1 MTEDLKPRYGTV
13 RARFYTHQA
22 KDGKPVPA
30 SGKIIFTPTSR
41 AVGGGAV
48 YSPTPRIGYLVE
60 GVLRDAPR
68 GGVEGVRLLAPQEG
82 VEPAQWGYMVTPKL
96 TDEAGRCVPFP
107 GGYITVEAGKDI
119 DLAEQKPIAS
129 APPAPQ
135 WSAPSTKGDPGDP
148 GPPGPKGDP
157 GAPGTPG
164 TQGERGEPGPPG
176 PKGDPGAPG
185 TPGTQGER
193 GEPGPPGPK
202 GDPGAPGIG
211 VPQKLSISGNSLTLS
226 PDGGTVT
233 LPSADLSSLIS
244 RADALARRVEAL
256 ENKGDTPAAPAPAPA
271 EKKPRQKHG
280 LAWNAKDTITVNG
293 NGNNALLRHFMEFD
307 PNTGLGIVH
316 LDFTIPAGKIPR
328 GTLFSI
334 PGTGPVASSLIEMQS
349 VTPGG
354 GGIWIEKGGRQ
365 VQTDGI
371 NTPGRYILNIIGFFE
386 EK

>member
-48 YSPTPRIGYLVE
+48 YSPTPRIGYLME
-60 GVLRDAPR
+60 GILRDAPR

-135 WSAPSTKGDPGDP
+135 WSAPN
-148 GPPGPKGDP
+148 
-157 GAPGTPG
+157 

-202 GDPGAPGIG
+202 GDPGAPGVG
-211 VPQKLSISGNSLTLS
+211 VPQKLSIAGSELTLS

-233 LPSADLSSLIS
+233 LPSTDLSSLIS
-244 RADALARRVEAL
+244 RIAAL
-256 ENKGDTPAAPAPAPA
+256 EARPVGGGASERKPVRIYLLDWKRSSGAVVKKDGGDAAA
-271 EKKPRQKHG
+271 
-280 LAWNAKDTITVNG
+280 
-293 NGNNALLRHFMEFD
+293 RHFMTFD
-307 PNTGLGIVH
+307 PNTGLGITH
-316 LDFTIPAGKIPR
+316 LDFTVPQGKVVSGPMFEIPTPGPR
-328 GTLFSI
+328 
-334 PGTGPVASSLIEMQS
+334 PVSLVEVQSS
-349 VTPGG
+349 TPGG
-354 GGIWIEKGGRQ
+354 AGVWIEAKGNQ
-365 VQTDGI
+365 FETDGI
-371 NTPGRYILNIIGFFE
+371 RAPGRYILNIVGFFE
-386 EK
+386 EKQ

>member
-48 YSPTPRIGYLVE
+48 YSPTPRIGYLVA

-96 TDEAGRCVPFP
+96 TDEAGRCVPSP

-135 WSAPSTKGDPGDP
+135 WSAPSTKGDPG
-148 GPPGPKGDP
+148 
-157 GAPGTPG
+157 
-164 TQGERGEPGPPG
+164 EPGPPG

-185 TPGTQGER
+185 TQGER
-193 GEPGPPGPK
+193 GPAGPA
-202 GDPGAPGIG
+202 GAG
-211 VPQKLSISGNSLTLS
+211 VPQKLSISGNALTLS

-233 LPSADLSSLIS
+233 LPTADLSSLIS

-256 ENKGDTPAAPAPAPA
+256 ENKGDTPA
-271 EKKPRQKHG
+271 EKKPRQKYG
-280 LAWNAKDTITVNG
+280 LEWNAKDTTTVNG
-293 NGNNALLRHFMEFD
+293 NGKNALQRHFMEFD
-307 PNTGLGIVH
+307 PNTGFGIVH

-328 GTLFSI
+328 GILFSI
-334 PGTGPVASSLIEMQS
+334 PGTGPAASSLIEMQS

-354 GGIWIEKGGRQ
+354 GGVWIEKGGRQ

-371 NTPGRYILNIIGFFE
+371 NTPGRYILNISGFFE
-386 EK
+386 EKQ

>member
-13 RARFYTHQA
+13 RAKFYTHQA

-148 GPPGPKGDP
+148 GP
-157 GAPGTPG
+157 A
-164 TQGERGEPGPPG
+164 GPPG

-185 TPGTQGER
+185 TQGER
-193 GEPGPPGPK
+193 GPAGPPGPK
-202 GDPGAPGIG
+202 GDPGAPGVG
-211 VPQKLSISGNSLTLS
+211 VPQQLSIAGSELTLS

-233 LPSADLSSLIS
+233 LPSTDLSSLIS
-244 RADALARRVEAL
+244 RIAAL
-256 ENKGDTPAAPAPAPA
+256 EARPVGGGTGERKPVRIYLLDWKRSSGAVVKKDGGDAAA
-271 EKKPRQKHG
+271 
-280 LAWNAKDTITVNG
+280 
-293 NGNNALLRHFMEFD
+293 RHFMTFD
-307 PNTGLGIVH
+307 PNTGIGITH
-316 LDFTIPAGKIPR
+316 LDFTVPQGKVVAGPMFEIPTPGPR
-328 GTLFSI
+328 
-334 PGTGPVASSLIEMQS
+334 PVSLVEVQSS
-349 VTPGG
+349 TPGG
-354 GGIWIEKGGRQ
+354 GGVWIEAKGNQ
-365 VQTDGI
+365 FETDGI
-371 NTPGRYILNIIGFFE
+371 RTPGRYILNIIGYFE
-386 EK
+386 EKQ

>member
-82 VEPAQWGYMVTPKL
+82 VEPAQWGYAVTPKL

-135 WSAPSTKGDPGDP
+135 WSAPSTKGDPG
-148 GPPGPKGDP
+148 PPGPKGDP

-176 PKGDPGAPG
+176 PKGDPGA
-185 TPGTQGER
+185 
-193 GEPGPPGPK
+193 
-202 GDPGAPGIG
+202 G

-244 RADALARRVEAL
+244 RADALARRVEAM

-316 LDFTIPAGKIPR
+316 LDFTIQAGKIPR

>member
-60 GVLRDAPR
+60 GILRDAPR

-82 VEPAQWGYMVTPKL
+82 VEPAQWGYMVTPKR

-119 DLAEQKPIAS
+119 DLAEQKPNAS

-135 WSAPSTKGDPGDP
+135 WSAPN
-148 GPPGPKGDP
+148 
-157 GAPGTPG
+157 

-185 TPGTQGER
+185 V
-193 GEPGPPGPK
+193 
-202 GDPGAPGIG
+202 G
-211 VPQKLSISGNSLTLS
+211 VPQKLSIAGSELTLS

-233 LPSADLSSLIS
+233 LPSTDLSSLIS
-244 RADALARRVEAL
+244 RIAAL
-256 ENKGDTPAAPAPAPA
+256 EARPVGGGASERKPVRIYLLDWKRSSGAVVKKDGGDAAA
-271 EKKPRQKHG
+271 
-280 LAWNAKDTITVNG
+280 
-293 NGNNALLRHFMEFD
+293 RHFMTFD
-307 PNTGLGIVH
+307 PNTGLGITH
-316 LDFTIPAGKIPR
+316 LDFTVPQGKVVSGPMFEIPTPGPR
-328 GTLFSI
+328 
-334 PGTGPVASSLIEMQS
+334 PVSLVEVQSS
-349 VTPGG
+349 TPGG
-354 GGIWIEKGGRQ
+354 AGVWIEAKGNQ
-365 VQTDGI
+365 FETDGI
-371 NTPGRYILNIIGFFE
+371 RAPGRYILNIIGFFE

>member
-82 VEPAQWGYMVTPKL
+82 VEPAQWGYAVTPKL

-148 GPPGPKGDP
+148 GP
-157 GAPGTPG
+157 A
-164 TQGERGEPGPPG
+164 GPPG
-176 PKGDPGAPG
+176 PKGDPGV
-185 TPGTQGER
+185 
-193 GEPGPPGPK
+193 
-202 GDPGAPGIG
+202 G

-226 PDGGTVT
+226 PNGGTVT

-244 RADALARRVEAL
+244 RIAAL
-256 ENKGDTPAAPAPAPA
+256 EARPAGGGTSERKPVRIYLLDWKRSSGVVVKKDGGDAAA
-271 EKKPRQKHG
+271 
-280 LAWNAKDTITVNG
+280 
-293 NGNNALLRHFMEFD
+293 RHFMTFD
-307 PNTGLGIVH
+307 PNTGIGITH
-316 LDFTIPAGKIPR
+316 LDFTVPQGKVVSGPMFEIPTPGPR
-328 GTLFSI
+328 
-334 PGTGPVASSLIEMQS
+334 PVSLVEVQSS
-349 VTPGG
+349 TPGG
-354 GGIWIEKGGRQ
+354 GGVWIEAKGNQ
-365 VQTDGI
+365 FETDGI
-371 NTPGRYILNIIGFFE
+371 RTPGRYILNIIGFFE
-386 EK
+386 EKQ

>member
-1 MTEDLKPRYGTV
+1 MTEDLKLRYGTV

-135 WSAPSTKGDPGDP
+135 WSAP
-148 GPPGPKGDP
+148 
-157 GAPGTPG
+157 
-164 TQGERGEPGPPG
+164 
-176 PKGDPGAPG
+176 
-185 TPGTQGER
+185 
-193 GEPGPPGPK
+193 
-202 GDPGAPGIG
+202 
-211 VPQKLSISGNSLTLS
+211 
-226 PDGGTVT
+226 
-233 LPSADLSSLIS
+233 
-244 RADALARRVEAL
+244 
-256 ENKGDTPAAPAPAPA
+256 
-271 EKKPRQKHG
+271 
-280 LAWNAKDTITVNG
+280 
-293 NGNNALLRHFMEFD
+293 
-307 PNTGLGIVH
+307 NT
-316 LDFTIPAGKIPR
+316 
-328 GTLFSI
+328 
-334 PGTGPVASSLIEMQS
+334 
-349 VTPGG
+349 
-354 GGIWIEKGGRQ
+354 
-365 VQTDGI
+365 
-371 NTPGRYILNIIGFFE
+371 
-386 EK
+386 

>member
-48 YSPTPRIGYLVE
+48 YSPTPRIGYLME
-60 GVLRDAPR
+60 GILRDAPR

-135 WSAPSTKGDPGDP
+135 WSAPN
-148 GPPGPKGDP
+148 
-157 GAPGTPG
+157 

-185 TPGTQGER
+185 V
-193 GEPGPPGPK
+193 
-202 GDPGAPGIG
+202 G
-211 VPQKLSISGNSLTLS
+211 VPQKLSIAGSELTLS

-233 LPSADLSSLIS
+233 LPSTDLSSLIS
-244 RADALARRVEAL
+244 RIAAL
-256 ENKGDTPAAPAPAPA
+256 EARPVGGGASERKPVRIYLLDWKRSSGAVVKKDGGDAAA
-271 EKKPRQKHG
+271 
-280 LAWNAKDTITVNG
+280 
-293 NGNNALLRHFMEFD
+293 RHFMTFD
-307 PNTGLGIVH
+307 PNTGLGITH
-316 LDFTIPAGKIPR
+316 LDFTVPQGKVVSGPMFEIPTPGPR
-328 GTLFSI
+328 
-334 PGTGPVASSLIEMQS
+334 PVSLVEVQSS
-349 VTPGG
+349 TPGG
-354 GGIWIEKGGRQ
+354 AGVWIEAKGNQ
-365 VQTDGI
+365 FETDGI
-371 NTPGRYILNIIGFFE
+371 RAPGRYILNIVGFFE
-386 EK
+386 EKQ

>member
-82 VEPAQWGYMVTPKL
+82 VEPAQWGYAVTPKL

-135 WSAPSTKGDPGDP
+135 WSAPSTKRDP

-176 PKGDPGAPG
+176 PKGDPGA
-185 TPGTQGER
+185 
-193 GEPGPPGPK
+193 
-202 GDPGAPGIG
+202 G

-386 EK
+386 EKQ

>member
-82 VEPAQWGYMVTPKL
+82 VEPAQWGYAVTPKL

-135 WSAPSTKGDPGDP
+135 WSAPSTKGDPG
-148 GPPGPKGDP
+148 PPGPKGDP
-157 GAPGTPG
+157 GA
-164 TQGERGEPGPPG
+164 
-176 PKGDPGAPG
+176 
-185 TPGTQGER
+185 
-193 GEPGPPGPK
+193 
-202 GDPGAPGIG
+202 G